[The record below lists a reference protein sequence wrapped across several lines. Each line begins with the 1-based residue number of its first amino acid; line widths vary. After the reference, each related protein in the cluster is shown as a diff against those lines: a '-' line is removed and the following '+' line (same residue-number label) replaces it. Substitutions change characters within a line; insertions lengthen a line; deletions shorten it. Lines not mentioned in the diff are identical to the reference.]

1 MVEGSPQPTF
11 GWYSLCPLS
20 KANTTLSKFASQYH
34 QCLSG
39 AEPSSSLC
47 RVKIFPGWCTT
58 GRHGC
63 VVQKS
68 ASFRITSF
76 GQASATV
83 FCPDFATRKSIP
95 RKAMKASAFLKSPR
109 WNAAIKRAPVKNPM
123 PSTFRQR
130 FN

>member
-1 MVEGSPQPTF
+1 MVEGKPSTDF
-11 GWYSLCPLS
+11 WLVFALPLEQGEYDP
-20 KANTTLSKFASQYH
+20 SKFASQYH